1 MELKK
6 IIEKEFESILREI
19 EELGEPRIETVF
31 ERYSSEYKKLL
42 EEKERI
48 ETELAELAYIKENSI
63 GVVIY
68 RDRKDPSKKIGI
80 VYHPDEYRGIIVL
93 FSNQRMVADIPTK
106 TGVYITKY
114 EVRTSRRG
122 KKYIKAF
129 DAYSIDDINSKEK
142 ELYDRLTRIEKN
154 IKEIEKH
161 IIAKRVT
168 EKYGIFIE
176 ELASE
181 LNSIE
186 EKGYNLYSEPMFPMF
201 RRLLVELHNMSKEE
215 INTIKSQLFNM
226 TNYIPLFYRDYV
238 TIEGFPY
245 SAYYIVMPVQGI
257 YIDFDMDKDKEMN
270 ELKKEINKLGIDD
283 IVYAIG
289 ELVNFTAYVPSYGAV
304 TVTALLIKPGIEL
317 PPEKIMEMN
326 EKLLTMII
334 DTEKFD
340 GMMFPK
346 IDTKKVAEELWKIFS
361 TYVNSI
367 GL

>member
-1 MELKK
+1 VKELKK

-63 GVVIY
+63 LAVVY
-68 RDRKDPSKKIGI
+68 RDRRDPSKKIG
-80 VYHPDEYRGIIVL
+80 VVVNPHEYRGIIVL

-114 EVRTSRRG
+114 EVRTSRKG

-129 DAYSIDDINSKEK
+129 DAYGSNDIINREK
-142 ELYDRLTRIEKN
+142 ELYDRLTKIEKRL
-154 IKEIEKH
+154 KELEKH

-181 LNSIE
+181 LSRIE
-186 EKGYNLYSEPMFPMF
+186 EKGYNLYSEPMF

-226 TNYIPLFYRDYV
+226 TNYIPSFYRDYV

-245 SAYYIVMPVQGI
+245 SAYYVVMPVQGI

-270 ELKKEINKLGIDD
+270 ELKKEINKLGIDN

-346 IDTKKVAEELWKIFS
+346 IDTKKVAEELWKLFS
-361 TYVNSI
+361 IYINNITV
-367 GL
+367 

>member
-1 MELKK
+1 MKELKE

-19 EELGEPRIETVF
+19 EELGEPRIESIF
-31 ERYSSEYKKLL
+31 EKYSSEYKKLIK
-42 EEKERI
+42 EKERI

-80 VYHPDEYRGIIVL
+80 VYHPDEYRGMIVL
-93 FSNQRMVADIPTK
+93 FSDQRLVANIPTK

-114 EVRTSRRG
+114 EIRASRKG

-129 DAYSIDDINSKEK
+129 DAYGLNNIVNREK
-142 ELYDRLTRIEKN
+142 ELYDKLTKIEKN

-161 IIAKRVT
+161 IIAKRIA
-168 EKYGIFIE
+168 EKYGIDVA
-176 ELASE
+176 ELATE

-186 EKGYNLYSEPMFPMF
+186 EKGYNLYSEPMF
-201 RRLLVELHNMSKEE
+201 RRLLVELPNMSKEE

-226 TNYIPLFYRDYV
+226 TNYIPSFYRDYV

-289 ELVNFTAYVPSYGAV
+289 ELFNFTAYVPSYGAV

-317 PPEKIMEMN
+317 PPERIMEIN
-326 EKLLTMII
+326 EKLLAMII
-334 DTEKFD
+334 ITEKFD

-361 TYVNSI
+361 TYINNI
-367 GL
+367 TA

>member
-1 MELKK
+1 MKELKE

-19 EELGEPRIETVF
+19 EELGEPRIESIF
-31 ERYSSEYKKLL
+31 EKYSSEYKKLIK
-42 EEKERI
+42 EKERI

-80 VYHPDEYRGIIVL
+80 VYHPDEYRGMIVL
-93 FSNQRMVADIPTK
+93 FSDQRLVANIPTK

-114 EVRTSRRG
+114 EIRASRKG

-129 DAYSIDDINSKEK
+129 DAYGLNNIVNREK
-142 ELYDRLTRIEKN
+142 ELYDKLTKIEKN

-161 IIAKRVT
+161 IIAKRIA
-168 EKYGIFIE
+168 EKYGIDVA
-176 ELASE
+176 ELATE

-186 EKGYNLYSEPMFPMF
+186 EKGYNLYSEPMF
-201 RRLLVELHNMSKEE
+201 RRLLVELPNMSKEE

-226 TNYIPLFYRDYV
+226 TNYIPSFYRDYV

-257 YIDFDMDKDKEMN
+257 YIDFDMDKDKEMEYLRK
-270 ELKKEINKLGIDD
+270 ELNKLGIDD

-317 PPEKIMEMN
+317 PPERIMEIN
-326 EKLLTMII
+326 EKLLAMII
-334 DTEKFD
+334 ITEKFD

-361 TYVNSI
+361 TYINNI
-367 GL
+367 TA